1 MILFYNHFYDHFYD
15 LFYDFFLYF
24 FLWSFFTFLF
34 RLYINLLAKTPVPV
48 TPAGHISAETLS
60 ELSPVHKKPGRIQ
73 AQGRAILLSVGF
85 QIMVYPIS
93 LTRAQNSLLSTP
105 S

>member
-1 MILFYNHFYDHFYD
+1 MIFFMIFFYTSFYGPF
-15 LFYDFFLYF
+15 LRFF
-24 FLWSFFTFLF
+24 SG
-34 RLYINLLAKTPVPV
+34 LYINLLAKTPVPV

-60 ELSPVHKKPGRIQ
+60 ELSPVHKKPGHIQ

-105 S
+105 N